1 MMSYR
6 KLSIVVAL
14 LITIVGSV
22 LSNLAYHKM
31 VSDEEAHN
39 AIINDLRIGENY
51 FSFIQG
57 DGSCFGST
65 ILNLQKEEHTFQM
78 KVNGWI
84 KVRIG
89 KNVIQPVV
97 KGEITLNPLGQVGA
111 SVFYISIGDIKFRLG
126 TFNIS
131 PITVAFVHE
140 VDGKERII
148 QQNIPGPFE
157 LKEARNGGYLLT
169 GPPVTRSFLPK
180 DPAFNAVASFA
191 LPSATI
197 NRKDTSACR
206 EEQIQEIDLSNLA
219 RAVQNVPN
227 NFLDNLQSLLP

>member
-1 MMSYR
+1 MSYR
-6 KLSIVVAL
+6 NLSILVAL
-14 LITIVGSV
+14 LITIFGSV
-22 LSNLAYHKM
+22 LSNLAYTKM
-31 VSDEEAHN
+31 VKDEEAHN
-39 AIINDLRIGENY
+39 AIINDLKIGENS

-57 DGSCFGST
+57 DGSCVGST
-65 ILNLQKEEHTFQM
+65 VLALHQEEHTFQI

-89 KNVIQPVV
+89 KNVIQPAV
-97 KGEITLNPLGQVGA
+97 KGEVTLNPLGQVGA
-111 SVFYISIGDIKFRLG
+111 SVFYINVGEIKFRLG

-140 VDGKERII
+140 VDGKEQII

-169 GPPVTRSFLPK
+169 GPPITRSFLPK
-180 DPAFNAVASFA
+180 DPAVNAVASFA
-191 LPSATI
+191 LPTVTI
-197 NRKDTSACR
+197 NRRDSTVCR
-206 EEQIQEIDLSNLA
+206 EENIKEIDVSNLA

-227 NFLDNLQSLLP
+227 KFLENFQGLLP